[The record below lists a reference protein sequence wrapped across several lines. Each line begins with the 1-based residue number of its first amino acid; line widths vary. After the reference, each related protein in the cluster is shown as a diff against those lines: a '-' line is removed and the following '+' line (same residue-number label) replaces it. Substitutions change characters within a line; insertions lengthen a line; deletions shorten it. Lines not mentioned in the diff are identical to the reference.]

1 MCSQPVFFSYLVHPV
16 PQGVQSHVDTP
27 TLCLRCVY
35 TSPTWPFVDTHG
47 VRGMDAQCRLLL
59 EHGTKEEAQ
68 AARKHT
74 GLVWAGIPDHSFRAQ
89 VGVGVG

>member
-1 MCSQPVFFSYLVHPV
+1 M
-16 PQGVQSHVDTP
+16 DTP

-59 EHGTKEEAQ
+59 EHDTKEEAQ

-74 GLVWAGIPDHSFRAQ
+74 ELFGQEFQIMVSELKVGSRGGLGGLWTHAPMWSAAEESHIGPQ
-89 VGVGVG
+89 